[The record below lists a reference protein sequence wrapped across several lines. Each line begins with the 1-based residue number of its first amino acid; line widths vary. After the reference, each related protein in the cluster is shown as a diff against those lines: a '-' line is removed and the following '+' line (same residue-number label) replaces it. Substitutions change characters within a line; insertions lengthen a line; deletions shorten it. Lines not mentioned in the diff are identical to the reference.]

1 MSGSLAMWT
10 VYKHPKDYPN
20 NYVARR
26 FDVDADGPKASNSVI
41 IMDDLDDLRD
51 ILAFQMHLVCL
62 SRNEG
67 DDPVIVE
74 TWL

>member
-1 MSGSLAMWT
+1 MTSLAMWT
-10 VYKHPKDYPN
+10 VYKHPRDYPDKF
-20 NYVARR
+20 VARR
-26 FDVDADGPKASNSVI
+26 FDVDGDGPKPSASI
-41 IMDDLDDLRD
+41 IIAPDLDQLRD
-51 ILAFQMHLVCL
+51 ILERDLHLVCL